1 MCVRSHWLTLRNE
14 TVVAKG
20 KGALTT
26 YWLESK
32 SDSNSDNKSKRD
44 VNGDKSSRA
53 SEGSDRFDSN
63 IEERTNRLVDWTAD
77 ALYGILKEIV
87 GNREVILLRDDC
99 ANTKEIYTSTSPK
112 PFYEVQEIVVLPQTK
127 KLEYRQGACK
137 GKVSSDVLYQLRKY
151 VSDIACLYKKNAFHN
166 FEHVSD
172 RILNE
177 K

>member
-1 MCVRSHWLTLRNE
+1 MRSHWLTLRNE
-14 TVVAKG
+14 TIVAKG

-32 SDSNSDNKSKRD
+32 SDS
-44 VNGDKSSRA
+44 NGDKSSRA

-63 IEERTNRLVDWTAD
+63 IEERTDRLVDWTAD

-87 GNREVILLRDDC
+87 GNREVIVLRDDY
-99 ANTKEIYTSTSPK
+99 ANTKEMNTATSPK
-112 PFYEVQEIVVLPQTK
+112 PFYEVKEIVVLPRTN

-137 GKVSSDVLYQLRKY
+137 GKVSSEVLYQLRKY